1 MANPSKKKG
10 TRYESAVV
18 KFMTAA
24 GLDVARKPLSGNKDC
39 GDLEVRGFKI
49 PFIIEVKGGKQTAN
63 PNRAQ
68 ITEWLKQTFVEAEN
82 ANAYGILVMVRYNR
96 KIKDADVYMNW
107 RGMIVHMWLDELCN
121 WLLNRK

>member
-39 GDLEVRGFKI
+39 GDLEVRGLRKDI
-49 PFIIEVKGGKQTAN
+49 IIEVKGGKQTSN

-68 ITEWLKQTFVEAEN
+68 ITEWLRQTAVEAGN
-82 ANAYGILVMVRYNR
+82 AKAIGILVIVRYNR
-96 KIKDADVYMNW
+96 KIKDADVYIKW
-107 RGMIVHMWLDELCN
+107 RGAFVHMWLDELCD
-121 WLLNRK
+121 WLSVYK